1 MKRAAGQRLADGLV
15 ILLVILALAG
25 GWALKVSAESRTVPY
40 LLDGLHL
47 KLPSGWRIVEM
58 ENGVQSVELAG
69 SFGATRFEVR
79 NQPLQGVV
87 SIPQALLAASD
98 ALTLERARTFS
109 SYRTLEIDETPL
121 LGEMGLLVSYTF
133 VEEDPNA
140 LSQQL
145 PVVMRGEDR
154 LSLLAGHLLVFT
166 VQAEGSRFAAA
177 QKQFQAL
184 CSSAW
189 LEGGQ

>member
-25 GWALKVSAESRTVPY
+25 GWALKASAENRTVPY
-40 LLDGLHL
+40 LLNGLHL
-47 KLPSGWRIVEM
+47 KLPSGGRLAEI

-79 NQPLQGVV
+79 NQPLQGVE

-154 LSLLAGHLLVFT
+154 LSLLAGNLLIFT
-166 VQAEGSRFAAA
+166 VQAEQARFAAA
-177 QKQFQAL
+177 QGRFQAL
-184 CSSAW
+184 CDSAW
-189 LEGGQ
+189 LEGGD

>member
-15 ILLVILALAG
+15 ILLVILALGG
-25 GWALKVSAESRTVPY
+25 GWALKTSAQSQTVPY
-40 LLDGLHL
+40 LLDGLRFN
-47 KLPSGWRIVEM
+47 LPSGRIAEM
-58 ENGVQSVELAG
+58 ENGIRSVELAG

-79 NQPLQGVV
+79 NQPLQGVE

-98 ALTLERARTFS
+98 ALTLERARTYTA
-109 SYRTLEIDETPL
+109 YRTLEIDETPL
-121 LGEMGLLVSYTF
+121 LGEVGLLVSYTF
-133 VEEDPNA
+133 VEENPNA

-154 LSLLAGHLLVFT
+154 LCLLDGHLLVFT
-166 VQAEGSRFAAA
+166 VQAEGSRFTAA
-177 QKQFQAL
+177 QRQFRAL
-184 CSSAW
+184 CNSSQ

>member
-15 ILLVILALAG
+15 ILLVILALTG
-25 GWALKVSAESRTVPY
+25 GWALKVSAENQTVPY

-47 KLPSGWRIVEM
+47 NLSSVGRIAGI
-58 ENGVQSVELAG
+58 ENGVRSVELAG
-69 SFGATRFEVR
+69 SFGATRFEIR

-98 ALTLERARTFS
+98 ALTLERARSFTA
-109 SYRTLEIDETPL
+109 YHTLEVDETSL
-121 LGEMGLLVSYTF
+121 LGEIGLLVSYVF

-140 LSQQL
+140 FSQQL

-154 LSLLAGHLLVFT
+154 LSLLNGHLLIFT
-166 VQAEGSRFAAA
+166 VQAEQSRFAAA
-177 QKQFQAL
+177 QRRFQSL
-184 CSSAW
+184 CDSAW
-189 LEGGQ
+189 LEGGG

>member
-25 GWALKVSAESRTVPY
+25 GWALKVSAENQIVPY

-47 KLPSGWRIVEM
+47 NLSSGGRIASM
-58 ENGVQSVELAG
+58 ENGVRSVELAG

-79 NQPLQGVV
+79 NQPLQGVI

-98 ALTLERARTFS
+98 ALTLERARTFTA
-109 SYRTLEIDETPL
+109 YHTLEVDETLL
-121 LGEMGLLVSYTF
+121 LGEIGLLVSYVF

-154 LSLLAGHLLVFT
+154 LSLLNGHLLIFT
-166 VQAEGSRFAAA
+166 VQAEQSRFTAA
-177 QKQFQAL
+177 QGRFQSL
-184 CSSAW
+184 CDSAW
-189 LEGGQ
+189 LEGGG